1 MLPELRRY
9 AMAVDDAP
17 FQAVLGAHSDVDDA
31 VVDCSYVFVGLGG
44 AERGVDAAVMDRSEC
59 RGAIADMALECYCA
73 NGEE

>member
-9 AMAVDDAP
+9 ANAVDNPP
-17 FQAVLGAHSDVDDA
+17 FQAVFGANSDVDDA
-31 VVDCSYVFVGLGG
+31 VVDRSYVISRLGG

-59 RGAIADMALECYCA
+59 RGAITDMALECYCA